1 MQNDQNHRFTDCAL
15 DFQLRVP
22 VLLQERL
29 DVCKRLNLYQRLFRG
44 LCEAFQALTQ
54 WSFSGSKLYKPSHCL
69 NRSDYQL
76 FPKPPGTSFLIPT
89 SLAMVD
95 ELPFTMCSPSQTIPR
110 RQRRRHMWTKQQVV
124 SVLLPDRWS
133 LTLLLEQD
141 AILLES
147 RRMRKPYEQIGKKLG
162 RSVLACRLHY
172 HHLVGRKSQELD
184 LVRDTR
190 TSSNNPVSL
199 FHAQEVSNSYSETNG
214 LISDLTRPAFRT
226 SEYWDNGPSQ
236 QPWDRRRLRGRDPS
250 CTYTTRPFKF
260 DVERWLASKS
270 QQRGLK
276 PKEGPVIQHP
286 RPPRVLSKNTGE
298 HLTRASTCENTDA
311 SKTSISF
318 LLNQ

>member
-1 MQNDQNHRFTDCAL
+1 MDD
-15 DFQLRVP
+15 D
-22 VLLQERL
+22 
-29 DVCKRLNLYQRLFRG
+29 
-44 LCEAFQALTQ
+44 
-54 WSFSGSKLYKPSHCL
+54 
-69 NRSDYQL
+69 
-76 FPKPPGTSFLIPT
+76 
-89 SLAMVD
+89 
-95 ELPFTMCSPSQTIPR
+95 LPFAMRSPSQTIPR
-110 RQRRRHMWTKQQVV
+110 RQWRRQMWTKQQVV

-133 LTLLLEQD
+133 LTLLLEQN

-147 RRMRKPYEQIGKKLG
+147 RRMGTPYERIGKKLG

-184 LVRDTR
+184 LVRDAR

-214 LISDLTRPAFRT
+214 LISDMTRPAFRT

-250 CTYTTRPFKF
+250 CTYTSHPYRI
-260 DVERWLASKS
+260 DVGCWLASKT
-270 QQRGLK
+270 QQRQSENHER
-276 PKEGPVIQHP
+276 PIMRHRRPQH
-286 RPPRVLSKNTGE
+286 VLSKNTWDL
-298 HLTRASTCENTDA
+298 LTRASTGKSTDV